1 MKSLDSGFTLVELL
15 VVLIILGIISG
26 ISVIA
31 FGNSHRNS
39 VRSACKT
46 DYQAT
51 LLGIQGYQ
59 ADHGGQLPASLL
71 ELAPT
76 YITSGLLDS
85 SSFIFSLQ
93 SLPNVS
99 DNVNIAVATA
109 SGTVSRKAEL
119 VSSDATSITFK
130 LIDTTNLVNEMRVQG
145 SGLTTLFA
153 AQASAEAGVPTLNLD
168 ETSGI
173 KTGMSVTGDG
183 IQSGA
188 VVSSVVSSTQITIS
202 LNTSAQLSSSG
213 VIFGELPTVTNVA
226 QSTGLVTVSNPS
238 NAQFISVSTPEV
250 GGKYTLTFTDGKGP
264 TGTLIPGVAPTACEK
279 L

>member
-1 MKSLDSGFTLVELL
+1 MKSFESGFTLVELL

-59 ADHGGQLPASLL
+59 ADHAGLVPASLL

-76 YITSGLLDS
+76 YITTGLLDNN
-85 SSFIFSLQ
+85 SFIFSLQ

-99 DNVNIAVATA
+99 ENINIAVASV
-109 SGTVSRKAEL
+109 SGTISRKAQF
-119 VSSDATSITFK
+119 VSSTADSRTFK
-130 LIDTTNLVNEMRVQG
+130 ILDTTNLTVGMRVQG
-145 SGLTTLFA
+145 SGLTNLFA
-153 AQASAEAGVPTLNLD
+153 AQASAVAGASTLNLD
-168 ETSGI
+168 ETAGI
-173 KTGMSVTGDG
+173 LVGMSVLGEG
-183 IQSGA
+183 IPAGTTVA
-188 VVSSVVSSTQITIS
+188 TVNSSTQVTLS
-202 LNTSAQLSSSG
+202 TNVTAQLSSSG
-213 VIFGELPTVTNVA
+213 VIFGELPTITNVVA
-226 QSTGLVTVSNPS
+226 STGLVTVSQGSSPS
-238 NAQFISVSTPEV
+238 VAVSSPAV
-250 GGKYTLTFTDGKGP
+250 DSKFTLTFTSNKGP
-264 TGTLIPGVAPTACEK
+264 TGTLIPGVAPAACEK